1 MPTPIPTEKIGA
13 ELVSS
18 DEHGKER
25 FRIVTEGL
33 SVYFDGKAA
42 IRDISLAIRT
52 NRVTA
57 IIGPSGCGKST
68 FLRALN
74 RLHELQ
80 PNARVEAYPLGWR
93 GYHGARCDA
102 GTAANWHGLP
112 ETQSLPGDEHF

>member
-80 PNARVEAYPLGWR
+80 PNARVEGVSSWMERISWR
-93 GYHGARCDA
+93 SMRRWYGGELAWSSR
-102 GTAANWHGLP
+102 NP
-112 ETQSLPGDEHF
+112 IPSRR